1 MDTGIPASG
10 GRGDH
15 FPGRLRCG
23 IFRQCQCRTSHID
36 DYRKE
41 FLYGTKTVNFEIKA
55 KDIGNKD
62 REEVGMAVTV
72 TAAAAGGADKEP
84 VITATYN
91 GMTLEKGTDYTV
103 GTDIINAGNGTY
115 RRVITGIGNYR
126 GTYTVE
132 YRAAGAD
139 LSDLIQRVTAA
150 TVTYNGNAQT
160 PEPDITW
167 KSGNNDLGLVEGT
180 DYPLLMQATRMQ
192 EQQPLRCRVW
202 EHTAA
207 L

>member
-1 MDTGIPASG
+1 MTITGKNS
-10 GRGDH
+10 
-15 FPGRLRCG
+15 
-23 IFRQCQCRTSHID
+23 
-36 DYRKE
+36 
-41 FLYGTKTVNFEIKA
+41 LYGTKTVNFEIKA

-62 REEVGMAVTV
+62 QEEVGMAVTV

-115 RRVITGIGNYR
+115 RRVITGSGNYQ

-132 YRAAGAD
+132 YQAAGAD
-139 LSDLIQRVTAA
+139 LSDLIQKVTAA

-180 DYPLLMQATRMQ
+180 DYSVTYASNTN
-192 EQQPLRCRVW
+192 
-202 EHTAA
+202 A
-207 L
+207 

>member
-1 MDTGIPASG
+1 
-10 GRGDH
+10 
-15 FPGRLRCG
+15 
-23 IFRQCQCRTSHID
+23 
-36 DYRKE
+36 
-41 FLYGTKTVNFEIKA
+41 
-55 KDIGNKD
+55 
-62 REEVGMAVTV
+62 
-72 TAAAAGGADKEP
+72 
-84 VITATYN
+84 
-91 GMTLEKGTDYTV
+91 MTLEKGTDYTV

-115 RRVITGIGNYR
+115 RRVITGIGNYQ

-132 YRAAGAD
+132 YQAAGAD

-167 KSGNNDLGLVEGT
+167 KSGQQRSGAGLRERIT
-180 DYPLLMQATRMQ
+180 PLLMQATRMQ